1 MRRFCTTG
9 AVRSQVRSKKVDL
22 LKGPVTS
29 SIVRLAVPIMA
40 GSFLS
45 LAYSLTDMFWVGRL
59 GTQAVAAVGTGGLLM
74 WVSDGI
80 LSIMRIGGQVHCGQ
94 SYGRGK
100 IDEVRCYGR
109 ESLRLGY
116 FAALLLFLV
125 YFFAAG
131 PIISIFNFNEAGTHS
146 NSIVYLQVSSFGL
159 FATFGGRILSSLLTT
174 VGNSKSPFIANAVG
188 LVANMILDPLMITTM
203 NMGVFGA
210 ALATVIA
217 QIIVLIILLVVAKKD
232 EIFSNLRLFSKAI
245 IWSRVRDILRIGLP
259 AGLQSL
265 IRSTVTI
272 VVSRMVVRFGDL
284 SVAVQRFGSQVES
297 ISWLTADGFGSAV
310 SAFMSQNYGAE
321 QGKRMKQGYRSASAI
336 VIIICIF
343 STVIL
348 YFFAADITAMFMA
361 EPEAIAGG
369 KDYLQ
374 ILSASQILLGLEIIT
389 IAAFSALGQT
399 RFTAIVSTIFIG
411 ARIAMSA
418 WLSSTSLGVNG
429 IWWTMTITTN
439 LVSLVFIFAFFSYMR
454 KLERELVID
463 FS

>member
-1 MRRFCTTG
+1 MPG
-9 AVRSQVRSKKVDL
+9 KKVDL

-45 LAYSLTDMFWVGRL
+45 LAYSLTDMFWIGKL

-94 SYGRGK
+94 SFGRGK
-100 IDEVRCYGR
+100 IEEVRCYGR
-109 ESLRLGY
+109 EALRLGF
-116 FAALLLFLV
+116 FAAFLLFLT
-125 YFFAAG
+125 YFFVAD
-131 PIISIFNFNEAGTHS
+131 PIISIFNFNEVSTH
-146 NSIVYLQVSSFGL
+146 NDSIVYLRAISFGL
-159 FATFGGRILSSLLTT
+159 FAIYGGRILSSLLTT
-174 VGNSKSPFIANAVG
+174 VGNSKSPFTANAIG
-188 LVANMILDPLMITTM
+188 LIINMILDPLMIITM
-203 NMGVFGA
+203 DLGVLGA
-210 ALATVIA
+210 GLATVIA
-217 QIIVLIILLVVAKKD
+217 QVIVLVILFFVAKKD
-232 EIFSNLRLFSKAI
+232 DIFNNLKLFSEPIA
-245 IWSRVRDILRIGLP
+245 WSSVREILRIGLP
-259 AGLQSL
+259 AGVQSL

-272 VVSRMVVRFGDL
+272 VISRMVVRFGDL

-310 SAFMSQNYGAE
+310 SAFVSQNYGAG
-321 QGKRMKQGYRSASAI
+321 QGKRMKRGYRSASLI
-336 VIIICIF
+336 VFIICVF
-343 STVIL
+343 TTAIL
-348 YFFAADITAMFMA
+348 YFFAADITALFMN

-374 ILSASQILLGLEIIT
+374 ILSASQILMGLEIMT

-399 RFTAIVSTIFIG
+399 RFTAIISTIFIG
-411 ARIAMSA
+411 ARIPLAA
-418 WLSSTSLGVNG
+418 FLSSTSLGVNG

-439 LVSLVFIFAFFSYMR
+439 VVAVVFIFSFLRYMSR
-454 KLERELVID
+454 LERYKLID

>member
-1 MRRFCTTG
+1 LAE
-9 AVRSQVRSKKVDL
+9 AVRSKVRSKKVDL

-29 SIVRLAVPIMA
+29 SIVRLAIPIMA

-45 LAYSLTDMFWVGRL
+45 LAYNLTDMFWVGRL

-94 SYGRGK
+94 AYGRGK
-100 IDEVRCYGR
+100 IDQVRSYGR

-116 FAALLLFLV
+116 LAAFFLFLL

-131 PIISIFNFNEAGTHS
+131 PIISIFNFNEAVTHGDA
-146 NSIVYLQVSSFGL
+146 IIYLQVSSFGL
-159 FATFGGRILSSLLTT
+159 FATFGGRILSALLTT
-174 VGNSKSPFIANAVG
+174 AGNSKSPFIANAIG
-188 LVANMILDPLMITTM
+188 LMANMILDPLMITTLD
-203 NMGVFGA
+203 MGVFGA

-217 QIIVLIILLVVAKKD
+217 QVIVLLILLVIAKND
-232 EIFSNLRLFSKAI
+232 EIFNNLQLFSRPIAWKNVAE
-245 IWSRVRDILRIGLP
+245 ILRIGLP
-259 AGLQSL
+259 AGAQSL
-265 IRSTVTI
+265 IRSMVTI
-272 VVSRMVVRFGDL
+272 VISRMVVQFGDL

-297 ISWLTADGFGSAV
+297 ISWMTADGFGSAV
-310 SAFMSQNYGAE
+310 SAFIAQNYGA
-321 QGKRMKQGYRSASAI
+321 GKGRRVKKGYLSAFLI
-336 VIIICIF
+336 VLIICIF
-343 STVIL
+343 TTSIL
-348 YFFAADITAMFMA
+348 YFFAADITSLFMG

-369 KDYLQ
+369 RAYLQ

-411 ARIAMSA
+411 SRIPLAA
-418 WLSSTSLGVNG
+418 WLSSTPLGVNG

-439 LVSLVFIFAFFSYMR
+439 VVAVVFILAFISYLK
-454 KLERELVID
+454 KLEREQVID
-463 FS
+463 FKSL

>member
-1 MRRFCTTG
+1 M
-9 AVRSQVRSKKVDL
+9 RSKKVDL
-22 LKGPVTS
+22 LKGPVVS
-29 SIVRLAVPIMA
+29 SIVRLAIPIMA

-100 IDEVRCYGR
+100 IDEVRSYAR
-109 ESLRLGY
+109 ESLRLAY
-116 FAALLLFLV
+116 LAAVFLFLA

-131 PIISIFNFNEAGTHS
+131 PIISIFNFNEAGTH
-146 NSIVYLQVSSFGL
+146 NDSIVYLQVSSFGL
-159 FATFGGRILSSLLTT
+159 FATFGSRILSSLLIT
-174 VGNSKSPFIANAVG
+174 VGNSKSPFIANAMG
-188 LVANMILDPLMITTM
+188 LIANMILDPLMITSM

-217 QIIVLIILLVVAKKD
+217 QVIVLLILLVVAKKD
-232 EIFSNLRLFSKAI
+232 EIFNNLQLFSHPVA
-245 IWSRVRDILRIGLP
+245 RDKLRAILRIGLP
-259 AGLQSL
+259 AGAQSL
-265 IRSTVTI
+265 MRSTVTI
-272 VVSRMVVRFGDL
+272 VLSRMVVRFGDL

-310 SAFMSQNYGAE
+310 SAFVAQNYGAG
-321 QGKRMKQGYRSASAI
+321 QGKRMKKGYLSAALI

-343 STVIL
+343 TTSVL
-348 YFFAADITAMFMA
+348 YFFAADITSLFLG
-361 EPEAIAGG
+361 EPAAIAGG
-369 KDYLQ
+369 RDYLQ
-374 ILSASQILLGLEIIT
+374 ILSSSQILMGMEIIT
-389 IAAFSALGQT
+389 VAAFAALGQT

-411 ARIAMSA
+411 SRIPLAA
-418 WLSSTSLGVNG
+418 FLSSTSLGVNG
-429 IWWTMTITTN
+429 IWWTMSITTN
-439 LVSLVFIFAFFSYMR
+439 LVAVVVILAFIRYLK
-454 KLERELVID
+454 KLELEQLID